1 MDCQNFS
8 LFKDSTN
15 TPQITTTPVLPKRV
29 SILRQSSV
37 EYKPRKYSN
46 GEDENQMST
55 KRHVH
60 FGFLEE
66 ILFNEIEEE
75 NNNKN
80 DENSENISKIKRRTS
95 SLQNLSTDCL
105 TERKP
110 RSKSF
115 MEEKTKN
122 KTDLT
127 KTKNKTDLTN
137 SKRSINVLRFCWGA
151 KSVLESLSGLGHLRQ
166 HPNISVK

>member
-15 TPQITTTPVLPKRV
+15 TPQITTKTPVLPQRV

-37 EYKPRKYSN
+37 ESRKYSD

-55 KRHVH
+55 KRRVH

-75 NNNKN
+75 NNNKK
-80 DENSENISKIKRRTS
+80 DENLENISKIKRRTS

-105 TERKP
+105 TEQKP

-127 KTKNKTDLTN
+127 N
-137 SKRSINVLRFCWGA
+137 SKRSINILRFCWGA